1 MLMSKQ
7 ELTIE
12 IAQINGI
19 EVDDVDFAEPGEDE
33 VFQ

>member
-1 MLMSKQ
+1 MSKQ

-12 IAQINGI
+12 ITQINGV